1 MQLSGIDKRVSSSAI
16 PAATIAPGTGG
27 KISHLETMKTF
38 FAGLV
43 AAGLLTACAQNPVTG
58 RSDFVLMDESRE
70 LAIGRQ
76 AHDEILKE
84 YGRYEDPGL
93 QNYVQQVGER
103 LAVRSHRAD
112 LVYRFTVLDSEEV
125 NAFALP
131 GGYIYITRGMLA
143 MLNSE
148 AELAAVL
155 GHEVGHVTARH
166 SVRQYTAQQ
175 AAGLGYTIGAILLP
189 ELRTA
194 GAQNVYSLFGGALIR
209 GYGREHELE
218 ADGLGAEYLA
228 RAGYD
233 PNAMLQVIRI
243 LKAQETFEL
252 ERARKEGREP
262 NVYHGLFSTHPD
274 SDTRLQQVVG
284 KAGALS
290 AGGSAMR
297 VNREVYLNAIAG
309 LTYGPGAKEG
319 VLRGRDFYHAD
330 LGLAMRFP
338 EGWRVENRPDRLVS
352 VPPAHDALLQVF
364 VGDLNKR
371 IPPEQF
377 MLERL
382 KLKPIQ
388 GQALSAGGL
397 PAYTALA
404 WTDTPFGRRLARF
417 TVVYFQDKAY
427 VFAGAR
433 KDESDNRKYRTEFL
447 NAALSLRALTA
458 EERALAQPRRIA
470 VFQANANTRYPA
482 LAARSGLT
490 GYAEAQLRLINGD
503 YPSGNPSP
511 GQLMKTI
518 D

>member
-1 MQLSGIDKRVSSSAI
+1 
-16 PAATIAPGTGG
+16 
-27 KISHLETMKTF
+27 MKTF

-43 AAGLLTACAQNPVTG
+43 AAGLLAACAQNPVTG

-70 LAIGRQ
+70 LAIGRE
-76 AHDEILKE
+76 AHNEILKE

-93 QNYVQQVGER
+93 QSYVQQVGQR

-155 GHEVGHVTARH
+155 GHEIGHVTARH

-189 ELRTA
+189 ELRGA
-194 GAQNVYSLFGGALIR
+194 AAQNAYSLFGGALIR

-233 PNAMLQVIRI
+233 PNAILQVIRV
-243 LKAQETFEL
+243 LKAQETFEV

-284 KAGALS
+284 KADALTV
-290 AGGSAMR
+290 GGGQTR
-297 VNREVYLNAIAG
+297 VNRELYLNAIGG
-309 LTYGPGAKEG
+309 LPYGPGVKEG

-330 LGLAMRFP
+330 LGITMRFP
-338 EGWRVENRPDRLVS
+338 EGWRVENRPDRLLA
-352 VPPAHDALLQVF
+352 VPPANDALFQVLLK
-364 VGDLNKR
+364 DLNKR
-371 IPPEQF
+371 MPPQQF

-382 KLKPIQ
+382 KLQPIQ
-388 GQALSAGGL
+388 GQALSAGEL

-404 WTDTPFGRRLARF
+404 WTETPFGRRLARF

-458 EERALAQPRRIA
+458 QERALAQPRRIA
-470 VFQANANTRYPA
+470 VFQADANTRYPA
-482 LAARSGLT
+482 LAAHSGLT
-490 GYAEAQLRLINGD
+490 SYAEAQLRLINGD

-511 GQLMKTI
+511 GRLMKTI

>member
-1 MQLSGIDKRVSSSAI
+1 MPAMNSIKSLLAVLLS
-16 PAATIAPGTGG
+16 AAT
-27 KISHLETMKTF
+27 
-38 FAGLV
+38 
-43 AAGLLTACAQNPVTG
+43 LLACAQNPVTG
-58 RSDFVLMDESRE
+58 RSDFVLMDESQE

-76 AHDEILKE
+76 AHDQVLKQ

-93 QNYVQQVGER
+93 QSYVQQVGQR
-103 LAVRSHRAD
+103 LATRSHRQD

-155 GHEVGHVTARH
+155 GHEIGHVTARH

-189 ELRTA
+189 ELRSA
-194 GAQNVYSLFGGALIR
+194 AVQNVYSLFGGALIR

-228 RAGYD
+228 RGGYD
-233 PNAMLQVIRI
+233 PNAMLQVIRV
-243 LKAQETFEL
+243 LKAQESFEV

-262 NVYHGLFSTHPD
+262 NVYHGLFATHPD
-274 SDTRLQQVVG
+274 NDTRLQEVVG
-284 KAGALS
+284 KAYALKA
-290 AGGSAMR
+290 AGGPTR
-297 VNREVYLNAIAG
+297 INRELYLQSIAG
-309 LTYGPGAKEG
+309 LTYGPGVKEG

-330 LGLAMRFP
+330 LGLSLRFP
-338 EGWRVENRPDRLVS
+338 EGWRVENRPDRLLA
-352 VPPAHDALLQVF
+352 VPPDNDAVLQVF
-364 VGDLNKR
+364 LEDLNKR

-377 MLERL
+377 LRQRL
-382 KLKPIQ
+382 KLEPIQ
-388 GQALSAGGL
+388 GQSLSAGGL

-404 WTDTPFGRRLARF
+404 YANSPFGRRLARF
-417 TVVYFQDKAY
+417 TVVYFRDRAY
-427 VFAGAR
+427 IFIGAR
-433 KDESDNRKYRTEFL
+433 RDENDYREYRTEFL
-447 NAALSLRALTA
+447 NTALSLRALSPD
-458 EERALAQPRRIA
+458 ESELAKARRIA
-470 VFQANANTRYPA
+470 LVRAKPDTRYTS

-490 GYAEAQLRLINGD
+490 SYAEAQLRLLNGD
-503 YPSGNPSP
+503 YPGGEPEP
-511 GQLMKTI
+511 GRLVKTV